1 MQIPHLPNAVDLSL
15 PELEGRNIAPVRPLV
30 LLMYIGVLTLLML
43 AGGWMGVKMIIPPG
57 YASPLWPAAGIALA
71 ALFIGGRYLWLGVWL
86 GAALSNFLAAIDFSG
101 QLTTETVISCFVI
114 GAGSTLQALAA
125 TALVRAYI
133 EPGLPKLDSPGT
145 ILKFFVLVGPVACL
159 IAPSIGIVMLYSLDL
174 MSSSELWWSW
184 RNWWVGDSLGVIIVT
199 PLLFCYFGRPH
210 ALWQARRLSVA
221 LPLLGTL
228 LALVLVFLQVFQ
240 AERARI
246 QQVFDSRASEIERLL
261 VEYKVDVIDSTLALR
276 DVFLASNDVSRAE
289 FTVFSQGILQR
300 HPEIQALEWL
310 PRIVQA
316 DLPAFE
322 QAIRAE
328 GFSNFQVTERDGSG
342 QLVKATARTEYFP
355 IMFVEPMAGNEK
367 AFGFDSISNP
377 LSREAKNLARASG
390 KPSASQKLILMQRGD
405 VDPGILVSIPVS
417 RHSAAGDALDIAGFV
432 SAIILPTRMVEI
444 VTKGLN
450 LDALGIGI
458 DDLSA
463 PIGQTGLFAKP
474 VRNPVPLNY
483 PLRKW
488 QHSFP
493 FVDRNWQITITP
505 DSLFINEQGSSLPLI
520 TLIGGLCFTSLLSI
534 LLLIISGRTASVQAL
549 VEERTQALADA
560 VAELQVSANIARES
574 ELKLRTIVDSEPEC
588 VKLLARDGSLLQM
601 NRAGLDMIEADTL
614 EQAQQGSM
622 ENLVQP
628 KYREAFNRLNRRVF
642 SGASGTL
649 EFELVGLKGRQLWL
663 DTHAVPMRDAEG
675 NITAL
680 LGLTRDITERKQAE
694 EHLKLAARVFSE
706 AHEGILIT
714 DATATIID
722 VNPTFCEITGYSRK
736 EVIGRNP
743 SMLQSGKYAQDFY
756 RDMWQALR
764 EAQHWQGELW
774 NRKKNGELYAEWLTV
789 SALCDGYGNVTHYI
803 GLFSDVTQAKQ
814 QQQLLELLAHYD
826 PLTRLPNRIL
836 FADRLNQA
844 IAHSKREK
852 SLLAICFLDL
862 DGFKPVNDQ
871 FGHDVGDRVLVE
883 VAERIKNAIR
893 AEDSVSRHGGDE
905 FALLLGDV
913 ESIEQCEQAI
923 MRIHQAI
930 AQPYLIGDQPI
941 SVGASSGFTV
951 YPPDNADAD
960 ALLRHADYAM
970 YQAKLAG
977 KNRCQRFDA
986 NRDQQIMHRHQ
997 QLRDIEA
1004 AFLNNEFCM
1013 YYQPKVDIKTGR
1025 VKGVEALIRWQHP
1038 QRGMVPPLEFL
1049 PVIASTD
1056 LEIRIGNW
1064 VIAQA
1069 CEQLAGWHARGLLL
1083 EVSVNISSYH
1093 LLWSGIGAYI
1103 ESTLQS
1109 HPEIDASYLQ
1119 LEILESTA
1127 LDDLSAVNRIIK
1139 SCRQQLGISVALDDF
1154 GTGYSSLTHL
1164 RHLSVDTV
1172 KIDQTFVRD
1181 MLDDPD
1187 DYAIIESVI
1196 DLSKAFNREV
1206 VAEGVESQ
1214 EQGIVLLL
1222 LGCRVLQGYAIAR
1235 PMPAAAIGDWVIAYQ
1250 PFSDWQF
1257 YADAELSAKQIAIAI
1272 RRFDT
1277 RQWLQRVQACLFAEP
1292 RDAVKSWPIMEQR
1305 RTHLGRW
1312 LKRAQQDRQYGQ
1324 DWLERIEQLQRQLHV
1339 LAESLLK
1346 RYEAGQREA
1355 AQAGFNDLRAI
1366 QQQIDDLLVLY
1377 TPLPDL

>member
-1 MQIPHLPNAVDLSL
+1 M
-15 PELEGRNIAPVRPLV
+15 V
-30 LLMYIGVLTLLML
+30 LLLNIGALSMLMF
-43 AGGWMGVKMIIPPG
+43 AGGWVGVKMMIPPG
-57 YASPLWPAAGIALA
+57 YASPLWPPAGIALA
-71 ALFIGGRYLWLGVWL
+71 ALFLGGRYLWPGIWL
-86 GAALSNFLAAIDFSG
+86 GATLSNFLVNIDFSG
-101 QLTTETVISCFVI
+101 QLTTETVVSSLVI
-114 GAGSTLQALAA
+114 GTGSTLQALVAI
-125 TALVRAYI
+125 ALVKNYVQ
-133 EPGLPKLDSPGT
+133 PGLPKLDSPGT
-145 ILKFFVLVGPVACL
+145 ILKFFGLVGPVACL
-159 IAPSIGIVMLYSLDL
+159 IAPSVGIGVLYLLEL
-174 MSSSELWWSW
+174 MTSSQLWLSW
-184 RNWWVGDSLGVIIVT
+184 RNWWIGDSLGVMIIT
-199 PLLFCYFGRPH
+199 PLLFCYFGRPR

-228 LALVLVFLQVFQ
+228 LALILVFLQVFQ
-240 AERARI
+240 AEHARI
-246 QQVFDSRASEIERLL
+246 QQAFDSRAGEIDRLL
-261 VEYKVDVIDSTLALR
+261 VEYAVDVIDSTLALR
-276 DVFLASNDVSRAE
+276 DVFLASSDVDRAE
-289 FTVFSQGILQR
+289 FSVFSQGILQR

-310 PRIVQA
+310 PRIAQA

-328 GFSNFQVTERDGSG
+328 GFPNFQVAERDSDG
-342 QLVKATARTEYFP
+342 QVVKATARPEYFP

-367 AFGFDSISNP
+367 AFGFDSMSNP
-377 LSREAKNLARASG
+377 LSRQAKNLARASG
-390 KPSASQKLILMQRGD
+390 KPTASQKLTLMQRSD
-405 VDPGILVSIPVS
+405 ADPGILVSIPVN
-417 RHSAAGDALDIAGFV
+417 RQGADGDALDIAGFV
-432 SAIILPTRMVEI
+432 SAIILPARMVEI
-444 VTKGLN
+444 VTRGLN
-450 LDALGIGI
+450 I
-458 DDLSA
+458 DDLGIAIDDLGA
-463 PIGQTGLFAKP
+463 PAGQTGLFAKP
-474 VRNPVPLNY
+474 VRNPVSLNY
-483 PLRKW
+483 ELRIW
-488 QHSFP
+488 QRSFT
-493 FVDRNWQITITP
+493 FVDRTWQITISP
-505 DSLFINEQGSSLPLI
+505 DSQFIDEQGSSLPLI

-549 VEERTQALADA
+549 VEERTRALANA
-560 VAELQVSANIARES
+560 IAELEVSANIARES

-588 VKLLARDGSLLQM
+588 VKLLAHDGSLLQM
-601 NRAGLDMIEADTL
+601 NRAGLDMIEADSF
-614 EQAQQGSM
+614 EQAQQGRLEDM
-622 ENLVQP
+622 VLP
-628 KYREAFNRLNRRVF
+628 KYRAAFKKLTRRVF
-642 SGASGTL
+642 AGASGTL
-649 EFELVGLKGRQLWL
+649 EFEIIGLRGGQRWL

-675 NITAL
+675 NIAAL

-714 DATATIID
+714 DAVGIIID
-722 VNPTFCEITGYSRK
+722 VNPTFCQITGYSRA
-736 EVIGRNP
+736 EVIGQNP
-743 SMLQSGKYAQDFY
+743 SMLQSGKYGADFY
-756 RDMWQALR
+756 RDMWQALH

-789 SALCDGYGNVTHYI
+789 SALCDADGKITHYV

-814 QQQLLELLAHYD
+814 QQQLLELFAHYD

-844 IAHSKREK
+844 IAHSKRENT
-852 SLLAICFLDL
+852 LLAICFLDL

-871 FGHDVGDRVLVE
+871 FGHDIGDRVLVE

-905 FALLLGDV
+905 FALLLGNVD
-913 ESIEQCEQAI
+913 SIAQCEQAI

-930 AQPYLIGDQPI
+930 ALPYVIDDKPI

-951 YPPDNADAD
+951 YPLDDAGAD

-977 KNRCQRFDA
+977 KNRCQLFDA
-986 NRDQQIMHRHQ
+986 SHDQQVMHRHQ

-1004 AFLNNEFCM
+1004 AFLNNELCM
-1013 YYQPKVDIKTGR
+1013 YYQPKVDIKTGQ

-1069 CEQLAGWHARGLLL
+1069 CEQLAGWHARGLQL

-1103 ESTLQS
+1103 DETLRR
-1109 HPEIDASYLQ
+1109 HPEMDARFLQ

-1139 SCRQQLGISVALDDF
+1139 SCREQLGISVALDDF

-1196 DLSKAFNREV
+1196 ALSQAFNREV

-1222 LGCRVLQGYAIAR
+1222 LGCHLLQGYAIAR
-1235 PMPAAAIGDWVIAYQ
+1235 PMPAAAIAEWVIAYR
-1250 PFSDWQF
+1250 PFSDWQI
-1257 YADAELSAKQIAIAI
+1257 YANAELSAEQIEIAI

-1292 RDAVKSWPIMEQR
+1292 HDTLKSWPILEQR

-1312 LKRAQQDRQYGQ
+1312 LKQIQHDRQYAQ
-1324 DWLERIEQLQRQLHV
+1324 DWLEHIEQLQRQLHV
-1339 LAESLLK
+1339 LAESLL
-1346 RYEAGQREA
+1346 RRCEAGQRDA
-1355 AQAGFNDLRAI
+1355 AQAGFNELRAI
-1366 QQQIDDLLVLY
+1366 QQQIDDLLILY
-1377 TPLPDL
+1377 TRLPNLDEM